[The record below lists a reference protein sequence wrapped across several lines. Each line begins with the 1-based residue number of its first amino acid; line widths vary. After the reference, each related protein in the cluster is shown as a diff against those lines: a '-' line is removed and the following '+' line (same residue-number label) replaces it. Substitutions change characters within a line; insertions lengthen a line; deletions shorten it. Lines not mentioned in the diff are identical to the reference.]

1 MWKIFEHKNSKE
13 EVVEPNKVPL
23 ESPVLEKKEDLA
35 NSEPID
41 IRLNVLTDYFK
52 QCQEQGITITPEM
65 AQKEI
70 SENLGIEAS
79 ELLDKYLNDPE
90 IIKVHRDIV
99 AEVEE
104 MMSQKASNEKT
115 TLSYL
120 REKIFKSNFAKAA
133 FVTTILLLKFNAS
146 HASDNP
152 DNVKIKDHK
161 KVEFQKSVTPEGG
174 GDQDKN
180 YDSTHDFNQEK
191 KISIQAGSYFE
202 TDKAD
207 LNDKED
213 LAHQFDHFFSSISDD
228 NFDRV
233 MSHDWVFASSS
244 DERQT
249 SNWGGSNKNLSDA
262 RFESFLKLFNEV
274 RANHDFSGLS
284 ADHVKQI
291 LDKPIENVQPV
302 GGETHITDLI
312 NPETGQ
318 KFTKQEVG
326 SLNND
331 ERERLLEKCRYANF
345 EVESSMF
352 KVGNSDELI
361 LLVDNSPSMKASKTN
376 MASELRYINKD
387 LPVKVGFFSSG
398 LADIKELDSSQEAAL
413 EIMKAPSEGSGSE
426 RALSSAINYL
436 EHISPEDT
444 LNKII
449 YVATDEGLQDLSKIV
464 KLTDLAEQTNSQ
476 VTFLM
481 FYENGSKFIKMDAQG
496 LLDKFKKNIETNIL
510 THQETLSKNI
520 VHYEQQ
526 INDLVEKIAN
536 NLRSGSF
543 EVSNMFDA
551 LEADGIKGSVEDI
564 KKALLEADFQD
575 LKNIGKKYLGDKL
588 IQAKQNLIF
597 TKIILEDAKLPLEQ
611 QLVESNSFTDRL
623 KINEMNKITTFEDSK
638 GDKVEIPIIN

>member
-1 MWKIFEHKNSKE
+1 MWKIFEHKNNKE
-13 EVVEPNKVPL
+13 ESVKSNEVKP
-23 ESPVLEKKEDLA
+23 ESLALEKKEELID
-35 NSEPID
+35 SEPID

-79 ELLDKYLNDPE
+79 ELLNKYLNDPE
-90 IIKVHRDIV
+90 IIKVHRDIA

-104 MMSQKASNEKT
+104 MMTQKASDEKT
-115 TLSYL
+115 ALSYL

-146 HASDNP
+146 HASDNQ
-152 DNVKIKDHK
+152 DNVKVKDQK

-202 TDKAD
+202 TDKAN
-207 LNDKED
+207 LNNEAD
-213 LAHQFDHFFSSISDD
+213 LAHQFDNFFSSINDG
-228 NFDRV
+228 NFDKV

-274 RANHDFSGLS
+274 RANHDFKGVSP
-284 ADHVKQI
+284 DHVKQI
-291 LDKPIENVQPV
+291 LDKPIENVQPL

-318 KFTKQEVG
+318 KFTKQEVS

-331 ERERLLEKCRYANF
+331 AREQLLEKCRYANF
-345 EVESSMF
+345 EAESSMF
-352 KVGNSDELI
+352 KIGNSDELI
-361 LLVDNSPSMKASKTN
+361 LLVDNSPSMKTSKVN
-376 MASELRYINKD
+376 MANELKYINKD
-387 LPVKVGFFSSG
+387 LPVKVGFFSSE
-398 LADIKELDSSQEAAL
+398 LDDIKEVSSSQEAAL
-413 EIMKAPSEGSGSE
+413 EVMKAPSEGSGSE

-436 EHISPEDT
+436 EHISPDDT
-444 LNKII
+444 LNKTI
-449 YVATDEGLQDLSKIV
+449 YVATDEGLQDLSKV
-464 KLTDLAEQTNSQ
+464 LQLTDLAKQTNTQ

-481 FYENGSKFIKMDAQG
+481 FYENGSKFIKMGAND
-496 LLDKFKKNIETNIL
+496 LLNEFKKNVETNIL

-526 INDLVEKIAN
+526 IDDLVEKITN
-536 NLRSGSF
+536 KLHDSSF
-543 EVSNMFDA
+543 ETGKMFDA
-551 LEADGIKGSVEDI
+551 LAADGIKGKIEDI
-564 KKALLEADFQD
+564 KQALLEADFQD
-575 LKNIGKKYLGDKL
+575 LKNIESSYLGGKL
-588 IQAKQNLIF
+588 VQAKQNLVF
-597 TKIILEDAKLPLEQ
+597 NKIILEDAKLPLDQ

-638 GDKVEIPIIN
+638 GGKVEIPIIN

>member
-1 MWKIFEHKNSKE
+1 MWKIFEHKNNKE
-13 EVVEPNKVPL
+13 EL
-23 ESPVLEKKEDLA
+23 ETSDRKTSESLDLEKEELT

-70 SENLGIEAS
+70 NENLGIEAS
-79 ELLDKYLNDPE
+79 ELLDQYLNDPE
-90 IIKVHRDIV
+90 IIKVHHDIAV
-99 AEVEE
+99 EVET
-104 MMSQKASNEKT
+104 MMAQKADNTET

-146 HASDNP
+146 HAGNLP
-152 DNVKIKDHK
+152 DNVKIKDQK
-161 KVEFQKSVTPEGG
+161 KIESQKPVNHD
-174 GDQDKN
+174 GDDKEKA
-180 YDSTHDFNQEK
+180 YDSSHDFGNLDK

-207 LNDKED
+207 LNNEAD
-213 LAHQFDHFFSSISDD
+213 LANQFDNFFSSISED
-228 NFDRV
+228 NFDRI

-274 RANHDFSGLS
+274 RANHDFKGLS
-284 ADHVKQI
+284 ADHMKQI
-291 LDKPIENVQPV
+291 LDKSILNVQPA
-302 GGETHITDLI
+302 GGETHITDLV
-312 NPETGQ
+312 NPKTGQ
-318 KFTKQEVG
+318 KFTKQEVS

-331 ERERLLEKCRYANF
+331 EREQLLEKCRYANF

-352 KVGNSDELI
+352 KVGNADELI
-361 LLVDNSPSMKASKTN
+361 LLVDNSPSMKTSKAN
-376 MASELRYINKD
+376 MASELKYINKD
-387 LPVKVGFFSSG
+387 LPVKIGFFSG
-398 LADIKELDSSQEAAL
+398 DLDDIKEVGSSQEAAL
-413 EIMKAPSEGSGSE
+413 AIMTAPSEGSGSE

-436 EHISPEDT
+436 EHTSPDDT

-449 YVATDEGLQDLSKIV
+449 YVATDEGLQDLSKV
-464 KLTDLAEQTNSQ
+464 VQLTELAKQTNSQ

-526 INDLVEKIAN
+526 INDLVEKITN
-536 NLRSGSF
+536 KLHDSSF
-543 EVSNMFDA
+543 ETSKMFDA
-551 LEADGIKGSVEDI
+551 LAADGINGKIEDI
-564 KKALLEADFQD
+564 KQALLTADFQD
-575 LKNIGKKYLGDKL
+575 LKNIESSYLGGKL
-588 IQAKQNLIF
+588 VQAKQNLIF
-597 TKIILEDAKLPLEQ
+597 NKIILEDAKLPLEQ

-623 KINEMNKITTFEDSK
+623 KINEMNKITTFEDNK
-638 GDKVEIPIIN
+638 GGKVEIPIIN